1 MTSGFDTSSLFVP
14 FEGMYISFSFDIE
27 KTLELNNCYPVDYA
41 HLKEEVKN
49 FPVLKY
55 VGVLVDHTDLP
66 LPQRKYHRVAIRPL
80 QKGLNIPVPRFDIKQ
95 DMCTPVSPETDHPL
109 ARTFLELNKP
119 LPWSG
124 CYHPNFQ
131 DIEVRLPTELRDYR
145 NAYELTDWGLWQM
158 RDYLGEDFERRKL
171 PLDSQEPVEISS
183 VQPGSGSL
191 LSMKQHNLAQSYPD
205 SGLAIRIQ
213 GNELGPT
220 QKLVIEGTDSDIPKL
235 EFDIHHPAFAPIVE
249 ASRPNY
255 VDNDAVFT
263 PVVKFDSDIAALKD
277 FPSGLELCRCLDALE
292 ALVRKCQQG
301 PPLTLQVQGC
311 ITGAADLST
320 NEVATETNH
329 LSKKKKYSKKL
340 TRFASFLSKTQTF
353 TAFRKPTQ
361 ELKATIRDTRK
372 SINDE
377 GSSPKSMKNIVRD
390 KLGLR
395 NIVQGFLSP

>member
-1 MTSGFDTSSLFVP
+1 
-14 FEGMYISFSFDIE
+14 
-27 KTLELNNCYPVDYA
+27 
-41 HLKEEVKN
+41 
-49 FPVLKY
+49 
-55 VGVLVDHTDLP
+55 
-66 LPQRKYHRVAIRPL
+66 
-80 QKGLNIPVPRFDIKQ
+80 
-95 DMCTPVSPETDHPL
+95 MCTPVSPETDHPL
-109 ARTFLELNKP
+109 ARTSLELNKP

-131 DIEVRLPTELRDYR
+131 DIEVRLPTEFRDYR

-220 QKLVIEGTDSDIPKL
+220 QKLVVEGTDSDIPKL

-255 VDNDAVFT
+255 VDNDAIFT

-277 FPSGLELCRCLDALE
+277 IPSGLELCRCLDALE

-320 NEVATETNH
+320 NAVAAETNH
-329 LSKKKKYSKKL
+329 LSKKKRYSKKL
-340 TRFASFLSKTQTF
+340 TRFASFLSKTETF
-353 TAFRKPTQ
+353 TAFRKPTK

-377 GSSPKSMKNIVRD
+377 ESSPKSMKNILKD

-395 NIVQGFLSP
+395 NIVQGSLRMPLHH